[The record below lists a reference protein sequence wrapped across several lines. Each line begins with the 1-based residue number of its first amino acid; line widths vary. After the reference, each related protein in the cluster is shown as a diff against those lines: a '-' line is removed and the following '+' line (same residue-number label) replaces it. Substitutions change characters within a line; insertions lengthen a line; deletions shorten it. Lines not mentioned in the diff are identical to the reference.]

1 MKISINTIWQR
12 SRDYS
17 YTLGLIKRQIN
28 IFWKEVLASWL
39 QIDEK
44 KTPLKKAQL
53 YGITL
58 KLQQITSHS
67 VKSYYSVGFRFVD
80 DIFNLDGTFI
90 RFQALK
96 NIIKDTHFLEYASLR
111 TAIMNRLH
119 KVNIP

>member
-44 KTPLKKAQL
+44 KNSIKKST
-53 YGITL
+53 IVWHNP
-58 KLQQITSHS
+58 QITIDN
-67 VKSYYSVGFRFVD
+67 KSFC
-80 DIFNLDGTFI
+80 
-90 RFQALK
+90 
-96 NIIKDTHFLEYASLR
+96 
-111 TAIMNRLH
+111 
-119 KVNIP
+119 